1 MSEETQTSESLDSI
15 DLFAEE
21 IPEEFDTVLTSA
33 EENQPVVPQGEQQTE
48 EGQETEPEGQPAQT
62 MLDIVYNG
70 QSMQLT
76 KEQAVQLAQ
85 KGMNYDKKLQEI
97 EQLKNSPEKQLLQRL
112 AVQSGLPYEQFLD
125 TFQQQIRQST
135 VQARASQLMQDG
147 YMDEDTAMRLAAA
160 ELDKEE
166 LQNQRAVEEQQRQQF
181 RQQLERQQQA
191 EAQRWAN
198 FNREIGELVREYPG
212 FEKKYPTLESMPQ
225 VMQDAILGGTSIKQA
240 YQQVVIEELRNEN
253 AAYKQNQVN
262 KGQSPGSAAGAGT
275 QSSDVFLSS
284 LFGDD

>member
-21 IPEEFDTVLTSA
+21 IPEEFDTVPTSA

-76 KEQAVQLAQ
+76 REQAVQLAQ

>member
-21 IPEEFDTVLTSA
+21 ISEEFDTVPTSA

>member
-135 VQARASQLMQDG
+135 VLARASQLMQDG

>member
-1 MSEETQTSESLDSI
+1 MPEETQTSESLDSI
-15 DLFAEE
+15 DLFAEDM
-21 IPEEFDTVLTSA
+21 PEDFDTASTSA
-33 EENQPVVPQGEQQTE
+33 EENQTEVPQGEQQTE

-262 KGQSPGSAAGAGT
+262 KGQLPGSAAGAGT